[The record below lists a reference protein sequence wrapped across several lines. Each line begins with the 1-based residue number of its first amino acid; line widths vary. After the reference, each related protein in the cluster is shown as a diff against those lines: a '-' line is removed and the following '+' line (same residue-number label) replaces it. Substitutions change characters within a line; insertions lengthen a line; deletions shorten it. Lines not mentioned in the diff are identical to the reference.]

1 MSKVRFMAAM
11 AAAKLTQ
18 GTLRLARKNAAW
30 HLPGRVAKKIMPGF
44 PGDQL
49 RRPETVIVVTGT
61 DGKTT
66 VCNMLRDLFVTMG
79 YRVVC
84 NDMGFNALDGI
95 KSTLIYGSTV
105 TGKPKADI
113 GVFEIDER
121 RTGQMC
127 ELLRPQYLL
136 VTGLF
141 RDSVNNNAHPEYIA
155 SIVSDGIPAETRL
168 ILNADDLISS
178 RVAPQV
184 PIEQKHFFGLDRLP
198 TDTAECVSLVN
209 DARVCPVC
217 QAPLIYDTV
226 KYHHIGRA
234 HCEKCG
240 LASVAPDVLGKAA
253 ENGRIAVCEG
263 GSETLYPLVNDSV
276 FNMYNETAIITLLHA
291 MGISREQIADA
302 FERLEVVETR
312 YSRTKVGT
320 CEIVTQ
326 LAKGKNSVACS
337 RAFDYVKNLPGEK
350 QLIIMLDDVFDRA
363 SSSEDTAWI
372 FDTDFELLDDER
384 IHKIVIAG
392 VRQREYRFR
401 LLMAGI
407 PPEKFDCI
415 DDEQQTPDC
424 LSYGEPG
431 MNYFIIHEIWHARVA
446 FGLRDRI
453 RDRIL
458 AADPPPA
465 VPHEDDSKAP
475 VSTQ

>member
-1 MSKVRFMAAM
+1 MSKVRFIAAM
-11 AAAKLTQ
+11 TAAKAAQNL
-18 GTLRLARKNAAW
+18 LIAAKKNAAW

-44 PGDQL
+44 PGDELQ
-49 RRPETVIVVTGT
+49 RPKTVIAVTGT

-66 VCNMLRDLFVTMG
+66 VCNMLCDLFTSMG

-84 NDMGFNALDGI
+84 NNMGFNALDGI
-95 KSTLIYGSTV
+95 KSMLIYGSTV

-121 RTGQMC
+121 RTRQMC
-127 ELLRPQYLL
+127 ELLHPQYLM

-155 SIVSDGIPAETRL
+155 SIVSGGVPAGTQL

-178 RVAPQV
+178 RIAPQV
-184 PIEQKHFFGLDRLP
+184 PREKKHFFGMDRLESDV
-198 TDTAECVSLVN
+198 TRCVNLVN

-217 QAPLIYDTV
+217 QAPLVYDTI

-240 LASVAPDVLGKAA
+240 LVSETPDVLGRQP
-253 ENGRIAVCEG
+253 NLQNNTLTVREG
-263 GSETLYPLVNDSV
+263 GTDTVYPLVNDSI
-276 FNMYNETAIITLLHA
+276 FNMYNETAIITLLRA
-291 MGISREQIADA
+291 MGISREQIAEA
-302 FERLEVVETR
+302 FSKLKVTETR
-312 YSRTKVGT
+312 YSRTEVGS

-337 RAFDYVKNLPGEK
+337 RAFEYVKDLPGEK

-363 SSSEDTAWI
+363 ASSEDTAWI
-372 FDTDFELLDDER
+372 FDTDFEFLNDPH

-407 PPEKFDCI
+407 PEEKFACI
-415 DDEQQTPDC
+415 DDEQQTPDY
-424 LSYGEPG
+424 LSYGEKG
-431 MNYFIIHEIWHARVA
+431 MHYYVIHEIWHAKVA
-446 FGLRDRI
+446 FGLRDKI
-453 RDRIL
+453 RERIL
-458 AADPPPA
+458 AAESGGEAEKEPA
-465 VPHEDDSKAP
+465 AVK
-475 VSTQ
+475 